1 MTDPAHLVAQQ
12 KNLECTLPKGALLK
26 PKGAAQAPT
35 QRSCSSSNPRELP
48 KLTLEGPALAKVA
61 LPKPKGAARAQ
72 PKGATQTQNQKS
84 YPSSNLKKLPN
95 LKLKRKCPAQE
106 VCIIKKIS
114 HIIS

>member
-1 MTDPAHLVAQQ
+1 MTDPALLVAKQE
-12 KNLECTLPKGALLK
+12 NLECTLPKGALHK

-106 VCIIKKIS
+106 VCIIKKIFP
-114 HIIS
+114 I